1 MDTDPKKGRGR
12 LKATLANTPM
22 TSVYMMGL
30 AFNDGAEKYGAFN
43 WRKTKVGSTTYLEA
57 LKRHILAYEAGEDCA
72 VDSGVPHLAHAM
84 ASLAILLDAKLHDVL
99 VDERRPSPETLDL
112 LEKIAMWRG
121 DREGS
126 IADHEYPRPLFEG
139 GL

>member
-22 TSVYMMGL
+22 AAVHLMGL
-30 AFNDGAEKYGAFN
+30 AFNDGAEKYGPFN
-43 WRKTKVGSTTYLEA
+43 WRETKVGSTTYLEA
-57 LKRHILAYEAGEDCA
+57 LKRHILAYEAGEECA

-84 ASLAILLDAKLHDVL
+84 ASLAILLDAKLHDAL
-99 VDERRPSPETLDL
+99 VDERRPSRATLDL
-112 LEKIAMWRG
+112 LEHITSWRG

-126 IADHEYPRPLFEG
+126 ISDHAFPRPLFEG